1 MNTIEQA
8 KELFK
13 NRKKAITTI
22 IGNQKGGVGKTTN
35 TYLIAYTLA
44 KLGIKTLVCDLDPQS
59 NSTKALMLTKSQ
71 NSNEIMTI
79 DKTLMWGVQQRNLK
93 DLPVS
98 IIENLDLLPSYID
111 FEDFAKYLYKNTN
124 TEYEETHLLEPLF
137 EPLKEDYDIILID
150 VPPLSVE
157 VTSNAVMFSD
167 YVLISLQT
175 QDDSMAGAIEYIKT
189 LVKLKMK
196 YDLDIEVFG
205 ALPML
210 SNSRGTVDKLIIESA
225 KEEWGEELVFR
236 TVIPQ
241 MERIK
246 RFSINGITDE
256 DRFDR
261 KVLEMYEKVVLE
273 LLEKLLEVEEE

>member
-1 MNTIEQA
+1 MEELEQA
-8 KELFK
+8 KQLFK
-13 NRKKAITTI
+13 KRKKAVTII

-59 NSTKALMLTKSQ
+59 NSTKALILTKSQ

-79 DKTLMWGVQQRNLK
+79 DKTLMWGVQQRDLK

-98 IIENLDLLPSYID
+98 ILENLDLLPSYID
-111 FEDFAKYLYKNTN
+111 FEDFAKYLYKNTSN
-124 TEYEETHLLEPLF
+124 EYEETHLLEPLF

-175 QDDSMAGAIEYIKT
+175 QDDSMTGAIEYIKT

-196 YDLDIEVFG
+196 YELGIEVLG

-210 SNSRGTVDKLIIESA
+210 SNSRGSVDKLIIESA
-225 KEEWGEELVFR
+225 KEEWGEDLVFE

-261 KVLEMYEKVVLE
+261 KVLEMYEKVVSEMLS
-273 LLEKLLEVEEE
+273 KLIEFEE

>member
-1 MNTIEQA
+1 MEELEQA
-8 KELFK
+8 KQLFRK
-13 NRKKAITTI
+13 RKKAVTII

-59 NSTKALMLTKSQ
+59 NSTKALILTKSQ

-79 DKTLMWGVQQRNLK
+79 DKTLMWGVQQRDLK

-111 FEDFAKYLYKNTN
+111 FEDFAKYLYKNTSN
-124 TEYEETHLLEPLF
+124 EYEETHLLEPLF

-175 QDDSMAGAIEYIKT
+175 QDDSMTGAIEYIKT

-196 YDLDIEVFG
+196 YELGIEVLG

-210 SNSRGTVDKLIIESA
+210 SNSRGSVDKLIIESA
-225 KEEWGEELVFR
+225 KEEWGEDLVFE

-261 KVLEMYEKVVLE
+261 KVLEMYEKVVSEMLS
-273 LLEKLLEVEEE
+273 KLIEFEE

>member
-1 MNTIEQA
+1 MEELEQA
-8 KELFK
+8 KQLFK
-13 NRKKAITTI
+13 KRKKAVTII

-59 NSTKALMLTKSQ
+59 NSTKALILTKSQ

-79 DKTLMWGVQQRNLK
+79 DKTLMWGVQQRDLK

-111 FEDFAKYLYKNTN
+111 FEDFAKYLYKNTSN
-124 TEYEETHLLEPLF
+124 EYEETHLLEPLF

-175 QDDSMAGAIEYIKT
+175 QDDSMTGAIEYIKS

-196 YDLDIEVFG
+196 YELGIEVLG

-210 SNSRGTVDKLIIESA
+210 SNSRGSVDKLIIESA
-225 KEEWGEELVFR
+225 KEEWGEDLVFE

-261 KVLEMYEKVVLE
+261 KVLEMYEKVVSEMLS
-273 LLEKLLEVEEE
+273 KLIEFEE

>member
-1 MNTIEQA
+1 MEELEQA
-8 KELFK
+8 KQLFK
-13 NRKKAITTI
+13 KRKKAVTII

-44 KLGIKTLVCDLDPQS
+44 NLGIKTLVCDSDPQS
-59 NSTKALMLTKSQ
+59 NSTKALILTKSQ

-79 DKTLMWGVQQRNLK
+79 DKTLMWGVQQRDLK

-111 FEDFAKYLYKNTN
+111 FEDFAKYLYKNTSN
-124 TEYEETHLLEPLF
+124 EYEETHLLEPLF

-175 QDDSMAGAIEYIKT
+175 QDDSMTGAIEYIKT

-196 YDLDIEVFG
+196 YELGIEVLG

-210 SNSRGTVDKLIIESA
+210 SNSRGSVDKLIIESA
-225 KEEWGEELVFR
+225 KEEWGEDLVFE

-261 KVLEMYEKVVLE
+261 KVLEMYEKVVSEMLS
-273 LLEKLLEVEEE
+273 KLIEFEE

>member
-1 MNTIEQA
+1 MEELEQA
-8 KELFK
+8 KQLFK
-13 NRKKAITTI
+13 KRKKAVTII

-59 NSTKALMLTKSQ
+59 NSTKALILTKSQ

-79 DKTLMWGVQQRNLK
+79 DKTLMWGVQQRDLK

-111 FEDFAKYLYKNTN
+111 FEDFAKYLYKNTSN
-124 TEYEETHLLEPLF
+124 EYEETHLLEPLF

-175 QDDSMAGAIEYIKT
+175 QDYSMTGAIEYIKT

-196 YDLDIEVFG
+196 YELGIEVLG

-210 SNSRGTVDKLIIESA
+210 SNSRGSVDKLIIESA
-225 KEEWGEELVFR
+225 KEEWGEDLVFE

-261 KVLEMYEKVVLE
+261 KVLEMYEKVVSEMLS
-273 LLEKLLEVEEE
+273 KLIEFEE

>member
-1 MNTIEQA
+1 MEELEQA
-8 KELFK
+8 KQLFK
-13 NRKKAITTI
+13 KRKKAVTII
-22 IGNQKGGVGKTTN
+22 IGNQKGGVGKSTN

-59 NSTKALMLTKSQ
+59 NSTKALILTKSQ

-79 DKTLMWGVQQRNLK
+79 DKTLMWGVQQRDLK

-111 FEDFAKYLYKNTN
+111 FEDFAKYLYKNTSN
-124 TEYEETHLLEPLF
+124 EYEETHLLEPLF

-175 QDDSMAGAIEYIKT
+175 QDDSMTGAIEYIKT

-196 YDLDIEVFG
+196 YELGIEVLG

-210 SNSRGTVDKLIIESA
+210 SNSRGSVDKLIIESA
-225 KEEWGEELVFR
+225 KEEWGEDLVFE

-261 KVLEMYEKVVLE
+261 KVLEMYEKVVSEMLS
-273 LLEKLLEVEEE
+273 KLIEFEE

>member
-1 MNTIEQA
+1 MEELEQA
-8 KELFK
+8 KQLFK
-13 NRKKAITTI
+13 KRKKAVTII

-59 NSTKALMLTKSQ
+59 NSTKALILTKSQ

-79 DKTLMWGVQQRNLK
+79 DKTLMWGVQQRDLK

-111 FEDFAKYLYKNTN
+111 FEDFAKYLYKNTSN
-124 TEYEETHLLEPLF
+124 EYEETHLLEPLF

-175 QDDSMAGAIEYIKT
+175 QDDSMTGAIEYIKT

-196 YDLDIEVFG
+196 YELGIEVLG

-210 SNSRGTVDKLIIESA
+210 SNSRGSVDKLIIESA
-225 KEEWGEELVFR
+225 KEEWGEDLVFE

-246 RFSINGITDE
+246 RFSINGINDE

-261 KVLEMYEKVVLE
+261 KVLEMYEKVVSEMLS
-273 LLEKLLEVEEE
+273 KLIEFEE

>member
-1 MNTIEQA
+1 MEELVQA
-8 KELFK
+8 KQLFK
-13 NRKKAITTI
+13 KRKKAVTII

-59 NSTKALMLTKSQ
+59 NSTKALILTKSQ

-79 DKTLMWGVQQRNLK
+79 DKTLMWGVQQRDLK

-111 FEDFAKYLYKNTN
+111 FEDFAKYLYKNTSN
-124 TEYEETHLLEPLF
+124 EYEETHLLEPLF

-175 QDDSMAGAIEYIKT
+175 QDDSMTGAIEYIKT

-196 YDLDIEVFG
+196 YELGIEVLG

-210 SNSRGTVDKLIIESA
+210 SNSRGSVDKLIIESA
-225 KEEWGEELVFR
+225 KEEWGEDLVFE

-261 KVLEMYEKVVLE
+261 KVLEMYEKVVSEMLS
-273 LLEKLLEVEEE
+273 KLIEFEE

>member
-1 MNTIEQA
+1 MEELEQA
-8 KELFK
+8 KQLFK
-13 NRKKAITTI
+13 KRKKAVTII

-59 NSTKALMLTKSQ
+59 NSTKALILTKSQ

-79 DKTLMWGVQQRNLK
+79 DKTLMWGVQQRDLK

-111 FEDFAKYLYKNTN
+111 FEDFAKYLYKNTSN
-124 TEYEETHLLEPLF
+124 EYEETHLLEPLF

-175 QDDSMAGAIEYIKT
+175 QDDSMTGAIEYIKT

-196 YDLDIEVFG
+196 YELGIEVLG

-210 SNSRGTVDKLIIESA
+210 SNSRGSVDKLIIESA
-225 KEEWGEELVFR
+225 
-236 TVIPQ
+236 
-241 MERIK
+241 
-246 RFSINGITDE
+246 
-256 DRFDR
+256 
-261 KVLEMYEKVVLE
+261 
-273 LLEKLLEVEEE
+273 

>member
-1 MNTIEQA
+1 MEELEQA
-8 KELFK
+8 KQLFK
-13 NRKKAITTI
+13 KRKKAVTII

-59 NSTKALMLTKSQ
+59 NSTKALILTKSQ

-79 DKTLMWGVQQRNLK
+79 DKTLMWGVQQRDLK

-111 FEDFAKYLYKNTN
+111 FEDFAKYLYKNTSN
-124 TEYEETHLLEPLF
+124 EYEETHLLEPLF

-175 QDDSMAGAIEYIKT
+175 QDDSMTGAIEYIKT

-196 YDLDIEVFG
+196 YELGIEVLG

-210 SNSRGTVDKLIIESA
+210 SNSRGSVDKLIIESA
-225 KEEWGEELVFR
+225 REEWGEDLVFE

-261 KVLEMYEKVVLE
+261 KVLEMYEKVVSEMLS
-273 LLEKLLEVEEE
+273 KLIEFEE

>member
-1 MNTIEQA
+1 MEELEQA
-8 KELFK
+8 KQLFK
-13 NRKKAITTI
+13 KRKKAVTII

-59 NSTKALMLTKSQ
+59 NSTKALILTKSQ

-79 DKTLMWGVQQRNLK
+79 DKTLMWGVQQRDLK

-98 IIENLDLLPSYID
+98 IIENLDLLPSYND
-111 FEDFAKYLYKNTN
+111 FEDFAKYLYKNTSN
-124 TEYEETHLLEPLF
+124 EYEETHLLEPLF

-175 QDDSMAGAIEYIKT
+175 QDDSMTGAIEYIKT

-196 YDLDIEVFG
+196 YELGIEVLG

-210 SNSRGTVDKLIIESA
+210 SNSRGSVDKLIIESA
-225 KEEWGEELVFR
+225 KEEWGEDLVFE

-261 KVLEMYEKVVLE
+261 KVLEMYEKVVSEMLS
-273 LLEKLLEVEEE
+273 KLIEFEE

>member
-1 MNTIEQA
+1 MEELEQA
-8 KELFK
+8 KQLFK
-13 NRKKAITTI
+13 KRKKAVTII

-59 NSTKALMLTKSQ
+59 NSTKALILTKSQ

-79 DKTLMWGVQQRNLK
+79 DKTLMWGVQQRDLK

-111 FEDFAKYLYKNTN
+111 FEDFAKYLYKNTSN
-124 TEYEETHLLEPLF
+124 EYEETHLLEPLF

-175 QDDSMAGAIEYIKT
+175 QDDSMTGAIEYIKT

-196 YDLDIEVFG
+196 YELGIEVLG

-210 SNSRGTVDKLIIESA
+210 SNSRGSVDKLIIESA
-225 KEEWGEELVFR
+225 KEEWGEDLVFE

-256 DRFDR
+256 DRVDR
-261 KVLEMYEKVVLE
+261 KVLEMYEKVVSEMLS
-273 LLEKLLEVEEE
+273 KLIEFEE

>member
-1 MNTIEQA
+1 MEELEQA
-8 KELFK
+8 KQLFK
-13 NRKKAITTI
+13 KRKKAVTII

-59 NSTKALMLTKSQ
+59 NSTKALILTKSQ

-79 DKTLMWGVQQRNLK
+79 DKTLMWGVQQRDLK

-111 FEDFAKYLYKNTN
+111 FEDFAKYLYKNTSN
-124 TEYEETHLLEPLF
+124 EYEETHLLEPLF

-175 QDDSMAGAIEYIKT
+175 QDDSMTGAIEYIKT

-196 YDLDIEVFG
+196 YELGIEVLG

-210 SNSRGTVDKLIIESA
+210 SNSRGSVDKLIIESA
-225 KEEWGEELVFR
+225 KEEWGEDLVFE

-261 KVLEMYEKVVLE
+261 KVLEMYEKVVSEMLY
-273 LLEKLLEVEEE
+273 KLIEFEE

>member
-1 MNTIEQA
+1 MEELEQA
-8 KELFK
+8 KQLFK
-13 NRKKAITTI
+13 KRKKAVTII

-59 NSTKALMLTKSQ
+59 NSTKALILTKSQ

-79 DKTLMWGVQQRNLK
+79 DKTLMWGVQQRDLK

-111 FEDFAKYLYKNTN
+111 FEDFAKYLYKNTSN
-124 TEYEETHLLEPLF
+124 EYEETHLLEPLF

-175 QDDSMAGAIEYIKT
+175 QDDSMTGAIEYIKT

-196 YDLDIEVFG
+196 YEPGIEVLG

-210 SNSRGTVDKLIIESA
+210 SNSRGSVDKLIIESA
-225 KEEWGEELVFR
+225 KEEWGEDLVFE

-261 KVLEMYEKVVLE
+261 KVLEMYEKVVSEMLS
-273 LLEKLLEVEEE
+273 KLIEFEE

>member
-1 MNTIEQA
+1 MEELEQA
-8 KELFK
+8 KQLFK
-13 NRKKAITTI
+13 KRKKAVTII

-59 NSTKALMLTKSQ
+59 NSTKALILTKSQ

-79 DKTLMWGVQQRNLK
+79 DKTLMWGVQQRDLK

-111 FEDFAKYLYKNTN
+111 FEDFAKYLYKNTSN
-124 TEYEETHLLEPLF
+124 EYEETHLLEPLF

-175 QDDSMAGAIEYIKT
+175 QDDSMTGAIEYIKT

-196 YDLDIEVFG
+196 YELGIEVLG

-210 SNSRGTVDKLIIESA
+210 SNSRGSVDKLIIESA
-225 KEEWGEELVFR
+225 KEEWGEDLVFE

-261 KVLEMYEKVVLE
+261 KILEMYEKVVSEMLS
-273 LLEKLLEVEEE
+273 KLIEFEE

>member
-1 MNTIEQA
+1 MEELEQA
-8 KELFK
+8 KQLFK
-13 NRKKAITTI
+13 KRKKAVTII

-44 KLGIKTLVCDLDPQS
+44 KIGIKTLVCDLDPQS
-59 NSTKALMLTKSQ
+59 NSTKALILTKSQ

-79 DKTLMWGVQQRNLK
+79 DKTLMWGVQQRDLK

-111 FEDFAKYLYKNTN
+111 FEDFAKYLYKNTSN
-124 TEYEETHLLEPLF
+124 EYEETHLLEPLF

-175 QDDSMAGAIEYIKT
+175 QDDSMTGAIEYIKT

-196 YDLDIEVFG
+196 YELGIEVLG

-210 SNSRGTVDKLIIESA
+210 SNSRGSVDKLIIESA
-225 KEEWGEELVFR
+225 KEEWGEDLVFE

-261 KVLEMYEKVVLE
+261 KVLEMYEKVVSEMLS
-273 LLEKLLEVEEE
+273 KLIEFEE

>member
-1 MNTIEQA
+1 MEELEQA
-8 KELFK
+8 KQLFK
-13 NRKKAITTI
+13 KRKKAVTII

-59 NSTKALMLTKSQ
+59 NSTKALILTKSQ

-79 DKTLMWGVQQRNLK
+79 DKTLMWGVQQRDLK

-98 IIENLDLLPSYID
+98 IIENLNLLPSYID
-111 FEDFAKYLYKNTN
+111 FEDFAKYLYKNTSN
-124 TEYEETHLLEPLF
+124 EYEETHLLEPLF

-175 QDDSMAGAIEYIKT
+175 QDDSMTGAIEYIKT

-196 YDLDIEVFG
+196 YELGIEVLG

-210 SNSRGTVDKLIIESA
+210 SNSRGSVDKLIIESA
-225 KEEWGEELVFR
+225 KEEWGEDLVFE

-261 KVLEMYEKVVLE
+261 KVLEMYEKVVSEMLS
-273 LLEKLLEVEEE
+273 KLIEFEE

>member
-1 MNTIEQA
+1 MEELEQA
-8 KELFK
+8 KQLFK
-13 NRKKAITTI
+13 KRKKAVTII

-59 NSTKALMLTKSQ
+59 NSTKALILTKSQ

-79 DKTLMWGVQQRNLK
+79 DKTLMWGVQQRDLK

-111 FEDFAKYLYKNTN
+111 FEDFAKYLYKNTSN
-124 TEYEETHLLEPLF
+124 EYEETHLLKPLF

-175 QDDSMAGAIEYIKT
+175 QDDSMTGAIEYIKT

-196 YDLDIEVFG
+196 YELGIEVLG

-210 SNSRGTVDKLIIESA
+210 SNSRGSVDKLIIESA
-225 KEEWGEELVFR
+225 KEEWGEDLVFE

-261 KVLEMYEKVVLE
+261 KVLEMYEKVVSEMLS
-273 LLEKLLEVEEE
+273 KLIEFEE

>member
-1 MNTIEQA
+1 MEELEQA
-8 KELFK
+8 KQLFK
-13 NRKKAITTI
+13 KRKKAVTII

-44 KLGIKTLVCDLDPQS
+44 MLGIKTLVCDLDPQS
-59 NSTKALMLTKSQ
+59 NSTKALILTKSQ

-79 DKTLMWGVQQRNLK
+79 DKTLMWGVQQRDLK

-111 FEDFAKYLYKNTN
+111 FEDFAKYLYKNTSN
-124 TEYEETHLLEPLF
+124 EYEETHLLEPLF

-175 QDDSMAGAIEYIKT
+175 QDDSMTGAIEYIKT

-196 YDLDIEVFG
+196 YELGIEVLG

-210 SNSRGTVDKLIIESA
+210 SNSRGSVDKLIIESA
-225 KEEWGEELVFR
+225 KEEWGEDLVFE

-261 KVLEMYEKVVLE
+261 KVLEMYEKVVSEMLS
-273 LLEKLLEVEEE
+273 KLIEFEE

>member
-1 MNTIEQA
+1 MEELEQA
-8 KELFK
+8 KQLFK
-13 NRKKAITTI
+13 KRKKAVTII

-44 KLGIKTLVCDLDPQS
+44 KLGIKTLVCVLDPQS
-59 NSTKALMLTKSQ
+59 NSTKALILTKSQ

-79 DKTLMWGVQQRNLK
+79 DKTLMWGVQQRDLK

-111 FEDFAKYLYKNTN
+111 FEDFAKYLYKNTSN
-124 TEYEETHLLEPLF
+124 EYEETHLLEPLF

-175 QDDSMAGAIEYIKT
+175 QDDSMTGAIEYIKT

-196 YDLDIEVFG
+196 YELGIEVLG

-210 SNSRGTVDKLIIESA
+210 SNSRGSVDKLIIESA
-225 KEEWGEELVFR
+225 KEEWGEDLVFE

-261 KVLEMYEKVVLE
+261 KVLEMYEKVVSEMLS
-273 LLEKLLEVEEE
+273 KLIEFEE

>member
-1 MNTIEQA
+1 MEELEQA
-8 KELFK
+8 KQLFK
-13 NRKKAITTI
+13 KRKKAVTII

-59 NSTKALMLTKSQ
+59 NSTKALILTKSQ

-79 DKTLMWGVQQRNLK
+79 DKTLMWGVQQRDLK

-111 FEDFAKYLYKNTN
+111 FEDFAKYLYKNTSN
-124 TEYEETHLLEPLF
+124 EYEETHLLEPLF

-175 QDDSMAGAIEYIKT
+175 QDDSMTGAIEYIKT

-196 YDLDIEVFG
+196 YELGIEVLG

-210 SNSRGTVDKLIIESA
+210 SNSRGSVDKLIIESA
-225 KEEWGEELVFR
+225 KEEWGEDLVFE

-261 KVLEMYEKVVLE
+261 KVLEMYEKVVSEMLS
-273 LLEKLLEVEEE
+273 KLIEFED

>member
-1 MNTIEQA
+1 MEELEQA
-8 KELFK
+8 KQLFK
-13 NRKKAITTI
+13 KRKKAVTII

-59 NSTKALMLTKSQ
+59 NSTKALILTKSQ

-79 DKTLMWGVQQRNLK
+79 DKTLMWGVQQRDLK

-111 FEDFAKYLYKNTN
+111 FEDFAKYLYKNTSN
-124 TEYEETHLLEPLF
+124 EYEETHLLEPLF

-175 QDDSMAGAIEYIKT
+175 QDDSLTGAIEYIKT

-196 YDLDIEVFG
+196 YELGIEVLG

-210 SNSRGTVDKLIIESA
+210 SNSRGSVDKLIIESA
-225 KEEWGEELVFR
+225 KEEWGEDLVFE

-261 KVLEMYEKVVLE
+261 KVLEMYEKVVSEMLS
-273 LLEKLLEVEEE
+273 KLIEFEE

>member
-1 MNTIEQA
+1 MEELEQA
-8 KELFK
+8 KQLFK
-13 NRKKAITTI
+13 KRKKAVTII

-59 NSTKALMLTKSQ
+59 NSTKALILTKSQ

-79 DKTLMWGVQQRNLK
+79 DKTLMWGVQQRDLK

-111 FEDFAKYLYKNTN
+111 FEDFAKYLYKNTSN
-124 TEYEETHLLEPLF
+124 EYEETHLLEPLF
-137 EPLKEDYDIILID
+137 EPLKEYYDIILID
-150 VPPLSVE
+150 VPPLSLE

-175 QDDSMAGAIEYIKT
+175 QDDSMTGAIEYIKT

-196 YDLDIEVFG
+196 YELGIEVLG

-210 SNSRGTVDKLIIESA
+210 SNSRGSVDKLIIESA
-225 KEEWGEELVFR
+225 KEEWGEDLVFE

-261 KVLEMYEKVVLE
+261 KVLEMYEKVVSEMLS
-273 LLEKLLEVEEE
+273 KLIEFEE

>member
-1 MNTIEQA
+1 MEELEQA
-8 KELFK
+8 KQLFK
-13 NRKKAITTI
+13 KRKKAVTII

-59 NSTKALMLTKSQ
+59 NSTKALILTKSQ

-79 DKTLMWGVQQRNLK
+79 DKTLMWGVQQRDLK

-111 FEDFAKYLYKNTN
+111 FEDFAKYLYKNTSN
-124 TEYEETHLLEPLF
+124 EYEETHLLEPLF

-150 VPPLSVE
+150 VPPLNVE

-175 QDDSMAGAIEYIKT
+175 QDDSMTGAIEYIKT

-196 YDLDIEVFG
+196 YELGIEVLG

-210 SNSRGTVDKLIIESA
+210 SNSRGSVDKLIIESA
-225 KEEWGEELVFR
+225 KEEWGEDLVFE

-261 KVLEMYEKVVLE
+261 KVLEMYEKVVSEMLS
-273 LLEKLLEVEEE
+273 KLIEFEE

>member
-1 MNTIEQA
+1 MEELEQA
-8 KELFK
+8 KQVFK
-13 NRKKAITTI
+13 KRKKAVTII

-59 NSTKALMLTKSQ
+59 NSTKALILTKSQ

-79 DKTLMWGVQQRNLK
+79 DKTLMWGVQQRDLK

-111 FEDFAKYLYKNTN
+111 FEDFAKYLYKNTSN
-124 TEYEETHLLEPLF
+124 EYEETHLLEPLF

-175 QDDSMAGAIEYIKT
+175 QDDSMTGAIEYIKT

-196 YDLDIEVFG
+196 YELGIEVLG

-210 SNSRGTVDKLIIESA
+210 SNSRGSVDKLIIESA
-225 KEEWGEELVFR
+225 KEEWGEDLVFE

-261 KVLEMYEKVVLE
+261 KVLEMYEKVVSEMLS
-273 LLEKLLEVEEE
+273 KLIEFEE

>member
-1 MNTIEQA
+1 MEELEQA
-8 KELFK
+8 KQLFK
-13 NRKKAITTI
+13 KRKKAVTII

-59 NSTKALMLTKSQ
+59 NSTKALILTKSQ

-79 DKTLMWGVQQRNLK
+79 DKTLMWGVQQRDLK

-111 FEDFAKYLYKNTN
+111 FEDFAKYLYKNTS

-175 QDDSMAGAIEYIKT
+175 QDDSMTGAIEYIKT

-196 YDLDIEVFG
+196 YELGIEVLG

-210 SNSRGTVDKLIIESA
+210 SNSRGSVDKLIIESA
-225 KEEWGEELVFR
+225 KEEWGEDLVFE

-261 KVLEMYEKVVLE
+261 KVLEMYEKVVSEMLS
-273 LLEKLLEVEEE
+273 KLIEFEE

>member
-1 MNTIEQA
+1 MEELEQA
-8 KELFK
+8 KQLFK
-13 NRKKAITTI
+13 KRKKAVTII

-44 KLGIKTLVCDLDPQS
+44 QLGIKTLVCDLDPQS
-59 NSTKALMLTKSQ
+59 NSTKALILTKSQ

-79 DKTLMWGVQQRNLK
+79 DKTLMWGVQQRDLK

-111 FEDFAKYLYKNTN
+111 FEDFAKYLYKNTSN
-124 TEYEETHLLEPLF
+124 EYEETHLLEPLF

-175 QDDSMAGAIEYIKT
+175 QDDSMTGAIEYIKT

-196 YDLDIEVFG
+196 YELGIEVLG

-210 SNSRGTVDKLIIESA
+210 SNSRGSVDKLIIESA
-225 KEEWGEELVFR
+225 KEEWGEDLVFE

-261 KVLEMYEKVVLE
+261 KVLEMYEKVVSEMLS
-273 LLEKLLEVEEE
+273 KLIEFEE

>member
-1 MNTIEQA
+1 MEELEQA
-8 KELFK
+8 KQLFK
-13 NRKKAITTI
+13 KRKKAVTII

-59 NSTKALMLTKSQ
+59 NSTKALILTKSQ

-79 DKTLMWGVQQRNLK
+79 DKTLMWGVQQRDLK

-111 FEDFAKYLYKNTN
+111 FEDFAKYLYKNTSN
-124 TEYEETHLLEPLF
+124 EYEETHLLEPLF
-137 EPLKEDYDIILID
+137 EPLKEDYDIILIN

-175 QDDSMAGAIEYIKT
+175 QDDSMTGAIEYIKT

-196 YDLDIEVFG
+196 YELGIEVLG

-210 SNSRGTVDKLIIESA
+210 SNSRGSVDKLIIESA
-225 KEEWGEELVFR
+225 KEEWGEDLVFE

-261 KVLEMYEKVVLE
+261 KVLEMYEKVVSEMLS
-273 LLEKLLEVEEE
+273 KLIEFEE

>member
-1 MNTIEQA
+1 MEELEQA
-8 KELFK
+8 KQLFK
-13 NRKKAITTI
+13 KRKKAVTII

-59 NSTKALMLTKSQ
+59 NSTKALILTKSQ

-79 DKTLMWGVQQRNLK
+79 DKTLMWGVQQRDLK

-111 FEDFAKYLYKNTN
+111 FEDFAKYLYKNTSN
-124 TEYEETHLLEPLF
+124 EYEETHLLEPLF

-175 QDDSMAGAIEYIKT
+175 QDDSMTGAIEYIKT

-196 YDLDIEVFG
+196 YELDIEVLG

-210 SNSRGTVDKLIIESA
+210 SNSRGSVDKLIIESA
-225 KEEWGEELVFR
+225 KEEWGEDLVFE

-261 KVLEMYEKVVLE
+261 KVLEMYEKVVSEMLS
-273 LLEKLLEVEEE
+273 KLIEFEE

>member
-1 MNTIEQA
+1 MEELEQA
-8 KELFK
+8 KQLFK
-13 NRKKAITTI
+13 KRKKAVTII

-59 NSTKALMLTKSQ
+59 NSTKALILTKSQ

-79 DKTLMWGVQQRNLK
+79 DKTLMWGVQQRDLK

-111 FEDFAKYLYKNTN
+111 FEDFAKYLYKNTSN
-124 TEYEETHLLEPLF
+124 EYEETHLLEPLF

-167 YVLISLQT
+167 YVLISLLT
-175 QDDSMAGAIEYIKT
+175 QDDSMTGAIDYIKT

-196 YDLDIEVFG
+196 YELGIEVLG

-210 SNSRGTVDKLIIESA
+210 SNSRGSVDKLIIESA
-225 KEEWGEELVFR
+225 KEEWGEDLVFE

-261 KVLEMYEKVVLE
+261 KVLEMYEKVVSEMLS
-273 LLEKLLEVEEE
+273 KLIEFEE

>member
-1 MNTIEQA
+1 MEELNQA
-8 KELFK
+8 KQLLKE
-13 NRKKAITTI
+13 RKKAVTII

-35 TYLIAYTLA
+35 TYLIAYTLS

-93 DLPVS
+93 DLPVP

-111 FEDFAKYLYKNTN
+111 FEDFAKYLYKNTS

-150 VPPLSVE
+150 VPPLSIE

-175 QDDSMAGAIEYIKT
+175 QDDSMTGAVEYIKT

-196 YDLDIEVFG
+196 YDLGIEVLG

-210 SNSRGTVDKLIIESA
+210 SNSRGSVDKLIIESA
-225 KEEWGEELVFR
+225 KEEWGEDLVFE

-261 KVLEMYEKVVLE
+261 KVLEMYEKVVSEMLS
-273 LLEKLLEVEEE
+273 KLIEFEE

>member
-1 MNTIEQA
+1 MEEIEQA
-8 KELFK
+8 KQLFK
-13 NRKKAITTI
+13 KRKKAVTII

-59 NSTKALMLTKSQ
+59 NSTKALILTKSQ

-79 DKTLMWGVQQRNLK
+79 DKTLMWGVQQRDLK

-111 FEDFAKYLYKNTN
+111 FEDFAKYLYKNTSN
-124 TEYEETHLLEPLF
+124 EYEETHLLEPLF

-175 QDDSMAGAIEYIKT
+175 QDDSMTGAIEYIKT

-196 YDLDIEVFG
+196 YELGIEVLG

-210 SNSRGTVDKLIIESA
+210 SNSRGSVDKLIIESA
-225 KEEWGEELVFR
+225 KEEWGEDLVFE

-261 KVLEMYEKVVLE
+261 KVLEMYEKVVSEMLS
-273 LLEKLLEVEEE
+273 KLIEFEE

>member
-1 MNTIEQA
+1 MEELEQA
-8 KELFK
+8 KQLFK
-13 NRKKAITTI
+13 KRKKAVTII

-59 NSTKALMLTKSQ
+59 NSTKALILTKSQ

-79 DKTLMWGVQQRNLK
+79 DKTLMWGVQQRDLK

-111 FEDFAKYLYKNTN
+111 FEDFAKYLYKNTSN
-124 TEYEETHLLEPLF
+124 EYEETHLLEPLF

-175 QDDSMAGAIEYIKT
+175 QDDSMTGAIEYIKT

-196 YDLDIEVFG
+196 YELGIEVLG

-210 SNSRGTVDKLIIESA
+210 SNSRGSVDKLIIESA
-225 KEEWGEELVFR
+225 KEEWGEDLVFE

-261 KVLEMYEKVVLE
+261 KVLEMYVKVVSEMLS
-273 LLEKLLEVEEE
+273 KLIEFEE